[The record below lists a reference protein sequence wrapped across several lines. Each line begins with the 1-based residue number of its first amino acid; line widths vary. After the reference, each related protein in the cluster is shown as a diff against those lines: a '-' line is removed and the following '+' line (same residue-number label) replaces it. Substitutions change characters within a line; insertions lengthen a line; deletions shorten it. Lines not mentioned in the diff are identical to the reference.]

1 MSSIEVASWS
11 LLGDW
16 FDICRSVE
24 KCERMAM
31 VGASMVNFLPDQY
44 FSSALKTFLFRLFL
58 PEENLKLLDL
68 HDEMQ
73 LAVKY
78 QYEHHL

>member
-1 MSSIEVASWS
+1 MV
-11 LLGDW
+11 
-16 FDICRSVE
+16 
-24 KCERMAM
+24 M

-44 FSSALKTFLFRLFL
+44 FSSALETFLFRLFL